1 MRSGESST
9 PDASVVKN
17 KQIYYRTECSQ
28 MRSLLLVALLLVIPG
43 IALGK
48 RAPSRTPVQSAAMAS
63 IVLVGTVTDIEKDPL
78 VTTSAPDAQD
88 RISFTIA
95 TVKVTDAIRGLKT
108 ETHVKVG
115 YTPNA
120 RTPLNLS
127 EKQDYLLF
135 LTKHHSG
142 NFYVLNFMSPP
153 VPLTAST
160 KTTVEDVKSVGKI
173 LADPAQALKAEK
185 AEEKAFAAMVLI
197 MHYRLSSESGVEQ
210 TTEALPLEI
219 SQSILQ
225 AMGGI
230 DWTTT
235 PQVGGFEIMPAFY
248 QLGIVENDGWKIPE
262 IKPGELGVT
271 VLNKT
276 FNEWLTGAGAKY
288 QIQKFVPKVK

>member
-1 MRSGESST
+1 
-9 PDASVVKN
+9 
-17 KQIYYRTECSQ
+17 
-28 MRSLLLVALLLVIPG
+28 MRSLLLVALLLVVPS

-48 RAPSRTPVQSAAMAS
+48 RAANRTPVQSAAVADV
-63 IVLVGTVTDIEKDPL
+63 VLVGTVTDFDKDPL
-78 VTTSAPDAQD
+78 VATSAPGAADK
-88 RISFTIA
+88 ISYTVA

-120 RTPLNLS
+120 RTPLNLA

-142 NFYVLNFMSPP
+142 NFYVLKFMSPP
-153 VPLTAST
+153 VAIGAGS
-160 KTTVEDVKSVGKI
+160 KTTVDEVKLVGKI
-173 LADPAQALKAEK
+173 LADPAKALKAEK
-185 AEEKAFAAMVLI
+185 VEDKAFAAMVLI

-271 VLNKT
+271 VLHKT
-276 FNEWLTGAGAKY
+276 FNEWLMGAGAKY